1 MLKKYIIS
9 FIISTTLLFSITK
22 DEIKTTMSKN
32 IEAVLNILKQT
43 KLSNEE
49 KAKEI
54 ILIMNENFDY
64 KLMARLSLGKK
75 WKELDS
81 SKQNDF
87 IKLFEKVLKDSYID
101 KLNLYT
107 NEKVKIIGLQEPK
120 KNRAI
125 LNTEI
130 IGKSDNYQIDYKFY
144 QKTKEDWKIYDVSL
158 AGVSIIQTYRQQ
170 FSGFLKDKTF
180 DELVNNLKNKN
191 KVNDKK
197 DI

>member
-22 DEIKTTMSKN
+22 DEIKSTMSKN
-32 IEAVLNILKQT
+32 IEAVLNILKQN
-43 KLSNEE
+43 KLTHEE

-64 KLMARLSLGKK
+64 ELMSRLSLGKK

-81 SKQNDF
+81 NKQNNF

-130 IGKSDNYQIDYKFY
+130 VGKSDNYQIDYKFY

-170 FSGFLKDKTF
+170 FAGFLKDKTF
-180 DELVNNLKNKN
+180 DELVNNLKNKI
-191 KVNDKK
+191 NDKK
-197 DI
+197 SI